1 MSSIESAARPPL
13 AGPALHRAVALAG
26 QIFDAPATVL
36 SCSCGEWSRLEGLG
50 PIIPALASE
59 LITCAALVEPA
70 ELVIIPDAQEDPRF
84 ADAVPLPSDEPKLR
98 FFAMARLRGPA
109 GADPI
114 RYLCVL
120 DLRSRQLR
128 ADEKRLLA
136 DLAGVVSDQLELPGA
151 ILVEEATG
159 RTADIVEL
167 TPHRDRD
174 LSAPNGA
181 HGGLTLSDG
190 ESQIAKLEAR
200 IHELEECNAGLA
212 AGLRGVPTGSSDN
225 ELDRARLEQLI
236 EESSDFVGLATLD
249 GKTYYLNKAGQRLIG
264 LERLEEVKRTR
275 IIDYLMREDRS
286 FFLGTVVPSLMRNGT
301 WEGDFRFR
309 NFKTGAAIEVSWNL
323 FLIRNA
329 AGEPVGI
336 ATVTRDITE
345 RKKAEVALRESE
357 ERFRHLVEQAGE
369 AFFVYDLSGRLID
382 VNREACESLGYKRA
396 DLLSLSV
403 VDIEVDVDLAG
414 LQDRWKQ
421 LVPGV
426 AVTTTSMHRRQDGT
440 TLPVESRIAV
450 FRSGGQRLILKLV
463 RDITDRKRAEE
474 TLQIAHEQL
483 EVRVVERTTELAR
496 ANDELRA
503 ALRENSRLA
512 AAIDSCQLGVL
523 INDPTQPDMPTI
535 FANPAFTQVT
545 GYARSDIMGHNC
557 RFLQGPETDPAAVA
571 EIRLAIKHRR
581 PYRGTLRNYRKDGT
595 PFWNQLSINP
605 VFDESGKLINYVGLQ
620 ADVTAQVEAQEAL
633 RRSEVRFSRMTA
645 NVPGMVYQLALHA
658 DGTADFPYV
667 SEGCR
672 ELLGLEPAE
681 MRPDACTLLD
691 LIHSEDIEDFLHSLH
706 QSKETGTAWSWEGR
720 YRTKAGEL
728 RWLQGAARPER
739 LPAGDT
745 MWDGLLLDITTR
757 KRAEQEIQHRAR
769 QSAAVAELGQR
780 ALASTDHAALTRA
793 VTELVTRT
801 LGLEMCAVSELRDD
815 GGRRVTAAHGFDPD
829 ISGEILP
836 LGEGSLTDYV
846 MQHEGP
852 LVVEDLRT
860 DMRFPLSRAML
871 RQKAVSCLCVVIKGR
886 ERALGALLV
895 ASLQAHSFG
904 AEDLSFMQGIANV
917 LATAMDRARDEQALR
932 QSEARNAAILE
943 TALDCIITL
952 DHEGRI
958 VDFNGA
964 AEKTF
969 GYSRTAALGRPFLE
983 LVPTVTGEVAAS
995 LRDFARQPA
1004 AQDAPLLGQRIEI
1017 PARHAN
1023 GTQIQAELAITRIP
1037 VEGLPLF
1044 TAYLRDVTERRRTD
1058 ERLRLLESAVVNAK
1072 DAVLIA
1078 ESYSLDGSGQRVLY
1092 ANRAFERMTGYSAAE
1107 ITAQTPRILQGPRT
1121 DRAVLDQVR
1130 AALKE
1135 WKPAQVELI
1144 NYRKDG
1150 SEFWVEL
1157 SIVPVSDAAGTFTH
1171 WVSVQRDI
1179 TERKR
1184 TEAALNQ
1191 AKEEAEKANA
1201 AKSEFLSR
1209 MSHELRTPLNAILGF
1224 GQLLQMQ
1231 KLPTAQN
1238 DRIGHIVSAGR
1249 HLLDLINEVLD
1260 IARIEAGRVEL
1271 SLEPV
1276 HVADTVSETLHLIRP
1291 LAAQKGITINP
1302 GPETNDLQQEHVMAD
1317 RQRFKQ
1323 VLLNL
1328 LSNAVKYNRPHGTV
1342 SLTYREVGD
1351 RRLRI
1356 EVTDTGEGI
1365 AADKFARLFVAFDRL
1380 GAEQSD
1386 VQGTGLGLAL
1396 SKRLTE
1402 AMNGAIGVES
1412 VPGGGATFWIELPRA
1427 RSQLEQYAP
1436 WTRRERTPAEM
1447 EALSAAHTVLYIE
1460 DNLSNLTLIEHL
1472 LADHPEI
1479 KLITAMQGRIGLDL
1493 ARQHHPDLILLDLH
1507 LPDLPGWEVLGLL
1520 QADEITSSIPVV
1532 AVSADATPRQIE
1544 RLLKAG
1550 ARAYLTKPLE
1560 VDRFHAVLREILEP
1574 KAV

>member
-1 MSSIESAARPPL
+1 MSSIEPA
-13 AGPALHRAVALAG
+13 AGPHQASAALHRAVALAG
-26 QIFDAPATVL
+26 RVFDVPAVILSRCRDQWSTLAGMGQIV
-36 SCSCGEWSRLEGLG
+36 
-50 PIIPALASE
+50 PALSAE
-59 LITCAALVEPA
+59 LIACASVLDLDDIV
-70 ELVIIPDAQEDPRF
+70 VVPDAQEDARF
-84 ADAVPLPSDEPKLR
+84 ADAVPLPSTEPKLR
-98 FFAMARLRGPA
+98 FFATIRLRAPA
-109 GADPI
+109 EPDTQ
-114 RYLCVL
+114 RYLCLL
-120 DLRSRQLR
+120 DIRSRQLP
-128 ADEKRLLA
+128 AEEKRLLA
-136 DLAGVVSDQLELPGA
+136 DLAGVVSDQLEVPGA
-151 ILVEEATG
+151 IIKEPETG
-159 RTADIVEL
+159 RTADMVEI
-167 TPHRDRD
+167 TPPGGRH
-174 LSAPNGA
+174 LSTSTVGGNGQA
-181 HGGLTLSDG
+181 NSS
-190 ESQIAKLEAR
+190 SQQAKLEAR
-200 IHELEECNAGLA
+200 VQELEEWNASLQA
-212 AGLRGVPTGSSDN
+212 ELRGVPPGSNKD

-264 LERLEEVKRTR
+264 LDRLEEVKRTR

-323 FLIRNA
+323 FLIRNS
-329 AGEPVGI
+329 AGEPMGI

-345 RKKAEVALRESE
+345 RKKAEAALRESE

-369 AFFVYDLSGRLID
+369 AFFVYDLTGRLID
-382 VNREACESLGYKRA
+382 VNREACESLGYSRA

-403 VDIEVDVDLAG
+403 EDIEQDVDLAAR
-414 LQDRWKQ
+414 QERWKQ

-426 AVTTTSMHRRQDGT
+426 AVTSLSVHLRKDGS

-483 EVRVVERTTELAR
+483 EARVVERTAELAR

-523 INDPTQPDMPTI
+523 ISDPLQPDLPTI
-535 FANPAFTQVT
+535 FVNPAFKKVT
-545 GYARSDIMGHNC
+545 GYTRSETIGRNC
-557 RFLQGPETDPAAVA
+557 RFLQGPETDPAAIE
-571 EIRLAIKHRR
+571 EIRQAIKNRR

-605 VFDESGKLINYVGLQ
+605 VFDESGKLINYVGLL
-620 ADVTAQVEAQEAL
+620 ADVTVQVEALEAL
-633 RRSEVRFSRMTA
+633 RRSELRFARMTA
-645 NVPGMVYQLALHA
+645 NVPGMVYQLMLHP

-672 ELLGLEPAE
+672 ELFGFEPGE

-691 LIHSEDIEDFLHSLH
+691 LIHGEDIDEFLRSLNE
-706 QSKETGTAWSWEGR
+706 SKETGTAWSWEGR
-720 YRTKAGEL
+720 YQTKAGEV
-728 RWLQGAARPER
+728 RWLQGAARPEKR
-739 LPAGDT
+739 AGGDT
-745 MWDGLLLDITTR
+745 IWDGLLLDITFR
-757 KRAEQEIQHRAR
+757 KRAEQEIEHRAR
-769 QSAAVAELGQR
+769 QAAAVAELGQR
-780 ALASTDHAALTRA
+780 ALGSADHSALTQA
-793 VTELVTRT
+793 ATDLVTRT
-801 LGLEMCAVSELRDD
+801 LNLKLGAVSELRDEE
-815 GGRRVTAAHGFDPD
+815 GRRVTAASGFDPD
-829 ISGEILP
+829 IAGQILP
-836 LGEGSLTDYV
+836 QGPGSMSEYV
-846 MQHEGP
+846 MHHEGP
-852 LVVEDLRT
+852 LVVEDLQT
-860 DMRFPLSRAML
+860 DQRFPLATAL
-871 RQKAVSCLCVVIKGR
+871 LAAGAVSSLCVIIKGR
-886 ERALGALLV
+886 DQALGAMVV
-895 ASLQAHSFG
+895 ASVRPRVFGTEDISFLQA
-904 AEDLSFMQGIANV
+904 IANV

-932 QSEARNAAILE
+932 QSEARNSAILE

-952 DHEGRI
+952 DRDGRI
-958 VDFNGA
+958 VDFNRA

-969 GYSRTAALGRPFLE
+969 GYPRAAALGRPLQD
-983 LVPTVTGEVAAS
+983 LVPTAPDNIRE
-995 LRDFARQPA
+995 LARQPA
-1004 AQDAPLLGQRIEI
+1004 GEGAPLLGQRIEI
-1017 PARHAN
+1017 PARHAD

-1037 VEGLPLF
+1037 VEGPPLF

-1078 ESYSLDGSGQRVLY
+1078 ESESSSAVSGPRVLY
-1092 ANRAFERMTGYSAAE
+1092 ANRAFEQMTGYSAAE
-1107 ITAQTPRILQGPRT
+1107 ITSQTPRILQGPKS

-1130 AALKE
+1130 DALKA
-1135 WKPAQVELI
+1135 WQPVQVELV

-1157 SIVPVSDAAGTFTH
+1157 SIVPVTDAAGAFTH
-1171 WVSVQRDI
+1171 WVSMQRDI

-1231 KLPTAQN
+1231 KLPAAQN

-1276 HVADTVSETLHLIRP
+1276 HVAETVGETLHLIRP
-1291 LAAQKGITINP
+1291 LAAQKGITIDATSDSHP
-1302 GPETNDLQQEHVMAD
+1302 LHQEHVMAD

-1328 LSNAVKYNRPHGTV
+1328 LSNAVKYNRPQGTV
-1342 SLTYREVGD
+1342 RLAYSEVGAN
-1351 RRLRI
+1351 RLRI
-1356 EVTDTGEGI
+1356 EVSDSGQGI
-1365 AADKFARLFVAFDRL
+1365 PAEKLARLFVAFDRL

-1402 AMNGAIGVES
+1402 AMNGEIGVDS
-1412 VPGGGATFWIELPRA
+1412 VPGTGTTFWIELPRA

-1436 WTRRERTPAEM
+1436 WTRRERAPAEM
-1447 EALSAAHTVLYIE
+1447 ELLSAVYTVLYIE

-1472 LADHPEI
+1472 LANHPEI
-1479 KLITAMQGRIGLDL
+1479 KLITAMQGQLGLDL
-1493 ARQHHPDLILLDLH
+1493 ARQHHPDLIFLDLH
-1507 LPDLPGWEVLGLL
+1507 LPDLPGWEVLRHL
-1520 QADEITSSIPVV
+1520 QAEESTSSIPVV
-1532 AVSADATPRQIE
+1532 AVSADATPRQVE
-1544 RLLKAG
+1544 RLLKGG

-1560 VDRFHAVLREILEP
+1560 VDRFHALLREILEP
-1574 KAV
+1574 KPV

>member
-1 MSSIESAARPPL
+1 MSSIEPA
-13 AGPALHRAVALAG
+13 AGPQLASAALHRAVALAG
-26 QIFDAPATVL
+26 HVFDAHAVVL
-36 SCSCGEWSRLEGLG
+36 SRSHGQWTAMAGLG
-50 PIIPALASE
+50 EVVPTLSAQAIQYAG
-59 LITCAALVEPA
+59 LVNVE
-70 ELVIIPDAQEDPRF
+70 EVVFTQDIQEDPRF
-84 ADAVPLPSDEPKLR
+84 ASHAKAPVGESKLR
-98 FFAMARLRGPA
+98 FFAMARLRAPT
-109 GADPI
+109 GADPQ
-114 RYLCVL
+114 RFLCVL
-120 DLRSRQLR
+120 DIRARQPR
-128 ADEKRLLA
+128 AEEKRLLA
-136 DLAGVVSDQLELPGA
+136 DLAGIVSDQLELAGA
-151 ILVEEATG
+151 IPPEPETG
-159 RTADIVEL
+159 RTADMVEL
-167 TPHRDRD
+167 SPHRDRD
-174 LSAPNGA
+174 LSHGANG
-181 HGGLTLSDG
+181 HGNMQSNGVS
-190 ESQIAKLEAR
+190 EVAKLTAR
-200 IHELEECNAGLA
+200 IHELEELNSSLQAEM
-212 AGLRGVPTGSSDN
+212 RGVTPGSND

-264 LERLEEVKRTR
+264 LDRLEEVKRTR

-323 FLIRNA
+323 FLIRDS
-329 AGEPVGI
+329 AGEPIGI

-369 AFFVYDLSGRLID
+369 AFFVYDLTGRLID
-382 VNREACESLGYKRA
+382 VNREACESLGYNRA

-403 VDIEVDVDLAG
+403 EDIEKDVDLANR
-414 LQDRWKQ
+414 QERWKQ

-426 AVTTTSMHRRQDGT
+426 AVTTTSVHRRKDGS

-483 EVRVVERTTELAR
+483 EGRVVERTAELAR

-523 INDPTQPDMPTI
+523 ISDPCEGDMPTI
-535 FANPAFTQVT
+535 FANPAFSQVT
-545 GYARSDIMGHNC
+545 GYGRAEIMGRNC
-557 RFLQGPETDPAAVA
+557 RILQGAETDPAAIE
-571 EIRLAIKHRR
+571 EIRQAIKQRR
-581 PYRGTLRNYRKDGT
+581 PWRGTLRNYRKDGT

-605 VFDESGKLINYVGLQ
+605 VFDETGKLINYVGLL
-620 ADVTAQVEAQEAL
+620 ADVTAQVEAQDAL
-633 RRSEVRFSRMTA
+633 RRSELRFSRMTA
-645 NVPGMVYQLALHA
+645 NVPGMVYQLVLHE

-672 ELLGLEPAE
+672 ELFGLEPAD

-691 LIHSEDIEDFLHSLH
+691 LIHGEDIDEFLRSLNE
-706 QSKETGTAWSWEGR
+706 SKDTGTAWSWQGR
-720 YRTKAGEL
+720 YETKAGEV

-739 LPAGDT
+739 RTAGDT
-745 MWDGLLLDITTR
+745 MWDGLLLDITTQ
-757 KRAEQEIQHRAR
+757 KRAEEEIQLRA
-769 QSAAVAELGQR
+769 QQAATVAELGQR
-780 ALASTDHAALTRA
+780 ALGSTDHAALTQA
-793 VTELVTRT
+793 ATELVTRT
-801 LGLEMCAVSELRDD
+801 LRIELGVVFELRDEE
-815 GGRRVTAAHGFDPD
+815 GRRITAASGLEPD
-829 ISGEILP
+829 LTGQVLP
-836 LGEGSLTDYV
+836 LGAGSMTDYV
-846 MQHEGP
+846 VQNEVP
-852 LVVEDLRT
+852 LVVEDLRADT
-860 DMRFPLSRAML
+860 RFPLADFLTKHGAIS
-871 RQKAVSCLCVVIKGR
+871 SLCVVIKGR
-886 ERALGALLV
+886 ERALGSMTV
-895 ASLQAHSFG
+895 ASKSPRIFGAKDISFLQAV
-904 AEDLSFMQGIANV
+904 ANV
-917 LATAMDRARDEQALR
+917 LATAMDRSRDEQALR
-932 QSEARNAAILE
+932 QSEGRNAAILE

-958 VDFNGA
+958 VDFNRA

-969 GYSRTAALGRPFLE
+969 GYARSVALGRPFKD
-983 LVPTVTGEVAAS
+983 LVPTVTGDLEAN
-995 LRDFARQPA
+995 LRDLARQA
-1004 AQDAPLLGQRIEI
+1004 AGEGAPLLGQRIEI
-1017 PARHAN
+1017 PARHSD
-1023 GTQIQAELAITRIP
+1023 GTQIQTELAITRIP

-1072 DAVLIA
+1072 EAVLIA
-1078 ESYSLDGSGQRVLY
+1078 ESNAIDSPGPRVLY
-1092 ANRAFERMTGYSAAE
+1092 ANRAFEQMTGYSAAE
-1107 ITAQTPRILQGPRT
+1107 ITSKTPRILQGPKS
-1121 DRAVLDQVR
+1121 DRAVLDRVR
-1130 AALKE
+1130 EALQH
-1135 WKPAQVELI
+1135 WQPVQVELI

-1157 SIVPVSDAAGTFTH
+1157 SIVPVANAAGAFTH
-1171 WVSVQRDI
+1171 WVSSQRDI
-1179 TERKR
+1179 TERRR

-1231 KLPTAQN
+1231 KLPPAQN

-1276 HVADTVSETLHLIRP
+1276 HVADTVSETLNLIKP
-1291 LAAQKGITINP
+1291 LAAQKGIIINQMAESHP
-1302 GPETNDLQQEHVMAD
+1302 LNQEHVMAD

-1328 LSNAVKYNRPHGTV
+1328 LSNAVKYNRPRGTV
-1342 SLTYREVGD
+1342 SLTYKEAPD
-1351 RRLRI
+1351 TRLRI
-1356 EVTDTGEGI
+1356 EVSDTGDGI
-1365 AADKFARLFVAFDRL
+1365 PPEKFARLFVAFDRL

-1402 AMNGAIGVES
+1402 AMNGSIGVES
-1412 VPGGGATFWIELPRA
+1412 VPGGGATFWIELPRV

-1436 WTRRERTPAEM
+1436 WTRRERAPAEM
-1447 EALSAAHTVLYIE
+1447 AALTAAHSVLYIE

-1479 KLITAMQGRIGLDL
+1479 KLITAMQGRLGIDL

-1507 LPDLPGWEVLGLL
+1507 LPDLPGWEVLAHLK
-1520 QADEITSSIPVV
+1520 ADEETSSIPVV

-1560 VDRFHAVLREILEP
+1560 VDRFHAVLREILEAKP
-1574 KAV
+1574 A

>member
-1 MSSIESAARPPL
+1 MSSIEPT
-13 AGPALHRAVALAG
+13 AGPHQASAALHRAVTLAG
-26 QIFDAPATVL
+26 RIFDAPAVIL
-36 SCSCGEWSRLEGLG
+36 SRQQDRWSTLG
-50 PIIPALASE
+50 GVGQIVPALSAE
-59 LITCAALVEPA
+59 LIGCARLLDLQGIVVVA
-70 ELVIIPDAQEDPRF
+70 DAQEDPRF
-84 ADAVPLPSDEPKLR
+84 ADAVSLPSDGPRLR
-98 FFAMARLRGPA
+98 FFAAVPLRTSLA
-109 GADPI
+109 AADTQ
-114 RYLCVL
+114 RYLCLL
-120 DLRSRQLR
+120 DIRSRQLP
-128 ADEKRLLA
+128 AAEKRLLA

-151 ILVEEATG
+151 ILTEPANG
-159 RTADIVEL
+159 RTADMVEL
-167 TPHRDRD
+167 
-174 LSAPNGA
+174 SASAGRQPSAGGVDGGQANGS
-181 HGGLTLSDG
+181 GKT
-190 ESQIAKLEAR
+190 AKLEAR
-200 IHELEECNAGLA
+200 VRELEELNASLQA
-212 AGLRGVPTGSSDN
+212 ELRGVPPGSSND

-249 GKTYYLNKAGQRLIG
+249 GKTYYLNRAGQRLIG
-264 LERLEEVKRTR
+264 LDGLEEVKRTR
-275 IIDYLMREDRS
+275 VIDYLMREDRS

-309 NFKTGAAIEVSWNL
+309 NLKTGAAIEVSWNL
-323 FLIRNA
+323 FLIRNS
-329 AGEPVGI
+329 AGEPMGI

-382 VNREACESLGYKRA
+382 VNREACESLGYSRA

-403 VDIEVDVDLAG
+403 EDIEQDVDLAAR
-414 LQDRWKQ
+414 QERWKQ

-426 AVTTTSMHRRQDGT
+426 AITTTSVHLRKDRS

-483 EVRVVERTTELAR
+483 EARVVERTAELAR

-523 INDPTQPDMPTI
+523 ISDPAQPDAPTI
-535 FANPAFTQVT
+535 FVNPAFEKVT
-545 GYARSDIMGHNC
+545 GYSRAETMGRNC
-557 RFLQGPETDPAAVA
+557 RFLQGPETDPAAVE
-571 EIRLAIKHRR
+571 EIRQAMKNRR

-595 PFWNQLSINP
+595 PFWNQLSINQ
-605 VFDESGKLINYVGLQ
+605 VFDEAGKLINYVGLL
-620 ADVTAQVEAQEAL
+620 ADVTVQVEALEAL
-633 RRSEVRFSRMTA
+633 RRSELRFARMTA
-645 NVPGMVYQLALHA
+645 NVPGMVYQLMLHP

-672 ELLGLEPAE
+672 ELFGSEPAE

-691 LIHSEDIEDFLHSLH
+691 LIHGEDIDEFLRSLD

-720 YRTKAGEL
+720 YQTKSGEV
-728 RWLQGAARPER
+728 RWLQGAARPEKR
-739 LPAGDT
+739 AGGDT
-745 MWDGLLLDITTR
+745 MWDGLLLDITFR
-757 KRAEQEIQHRAR
+757 KRAEQEIEHRAR
-769 QSAAVAELGQR
+769 QAAAVAELGQR
-780 ALASTDHAALTRA
+780 ALGSADLAALTQA
-793 VTELVTRT
+793 ATDLVTRT
-801 LGLEMCAVSELRDD
+801 LDLPLGVVSELREEE
-815 GGRRVTAAHGFDPD
+815 GRRITAASGFNAD
-829 ISGEILP
+829 IVGQVLP
-836 LGEGSLTDYV
+836 LSRGSMTEYV
-846 MQHEGP
+846 IRHDGP
-852 LVVEDLRT
+852 LVVDNLQT
-860 DMRFPLSRAML
+860 DSRFPLAARLRAEG
-871 RQKAVSCLCVVIKGR
+871 AVSSLCVLIKGR
-886 ERALGALLV
+886 GYALGAIAV
-895 ASLQAHSFG
+895 ASVHPRVFATEDISFLQAV
-904 AEDLSFMQGIANV
+904 ANV

-952 DHEGRI
+952 DREGRI
-958 VDFNGA
+958 VDFNRA

-969 GYSRTAALGRPFLE
+969 GYPRAAALGRPLQD
-983 LVPTVTGEVAAS
+983 LVPTAPDNIRE
-995 LRDFARQPA
+995 LARQPA
-1004 AQDAPLLGQRIEI
+1004 GEGTPLLGQRIEI
-1017 PARHAN
+1017 PARHAD
-1023 GTQIQAELAITRIP
+1023 GTQIQAELAITRVP
-1037 VEGLPLF
+1037 VEGHPLF
-1044 TAYLRDVTERRRTD
+1044 TAYLRDVTERRSTD
-1058 ERLRLLESAVVNAK
+1058 QRLRLLESAVVNAK

-1078 ESYSLDGSGQRVLY
+1078 ESETSAAAPGPRVLY
-1092 ANRAFERMTGYSAAE
+1092 ANRAFEQMTGYSAAE
-1107 ITAQTPRILQGPRT
+1107 ITAQTPRILQGPKS

-1130 AALKE
+1130 NALDA
-1135 WKPAQVELI
+1135 WKPVQVELI

-1157 SIVPVSDAAGTFTH
+1157 SIVPVTNAAGDFTH
-1171 WVSVQRDI
+1171 WVSAQRDI

-1231 KLPTAQN
+1231 KLPPAQN

-1276 HVADTVSETLHLIRP
+1276 HVADTVGETLALIRP
-1291 LAAQKGITINP
+1291 LAAQKGVIIIDSVPDAQT
-1302 GPETNDLQQEHVMAD
+1302 LQQEHVMAD

-1328 LSNAVKYNRPHGTV
+1328 LSNAVKYNRPEGTV
-1342 SLTYREVGD
+1342 RLTYREVGQT
-1351 RRLRI
+1351 RLRI
-1356 EVTDTGEGI
+1356 EVADTGQGI
-1365 AADKFARLFVAFDRL
+1365 PADKLARLFVAFDRL
-1380 GAEQSD
+1380 GAEQSN

-1402 AMNGAIGVES
+1402 AMNGDIGVES
-1412 VPGGGATFWIELPRA
+1412 VAGVGTTFWIELPRA

-1436 WTRRERTPAEM
+1436 WTRRERAPAEM
-1447 EALSAAHTVLYIE
+1447 EMLSAVHTVLYIE

-1479 KLITAMQGRIGLDL
+1479 RLITAMQGQLGLDL
-1493 ARQHHPDLILLDLH
+1493 ARQHHPNLILLDLH
-1507 LPDLPGWEVLGLL
+1507 LPDLPGWEVLGHL
-1520 QADEITSSIPVV
+1520 QADESTSSIPVV

-1574 KAV
+1574 QPV

>member
-1 MSSIESAARPPL
+1 MSSIQPAAGTQLASAALRRAVTL
-13 AGPALHRAVALAG
+13 AGS
-26 QIFDAPATVL
+26 IFDAPAIVL
-36 SCSCGEWSRLEGLG
+36 LRDGDQWSALSGLG
-50 PIIPALASE
+50 EAVPALTSE
-59 LITCAALVEPA
+59 LIAYVSLL
-70 ELVIIPDAQEDPRF
+70 ELDDIVVVPDAREDARF
-84 ADAVPLPSDEPKLR
+84 TEAARTPSDELALR
-98 FFAMARLRGPA
+98 FFATARLRGNPVST
-109 GADPI
+109 I
-114 RYLCVL
+114 ETYLCLL
-120 DLRSRQLR
+120 DVRPRQLR
-128 ADEKRLLA
+128 VDEKRLLA
-136 DLAGVVSDQLELPGA
+136 DLAAVVSDQLELPGA
-151 ILVEEATG
+151 IITEPEIG
-159 RTADIVEL
+159 RTADMVEL
-167 TPHRDRD
+167 T
-174 LSAPNGA
+174 APGLNAAPGALNGA
-181 HGGLTLSDG
+181 YHSNGNGQAT
-190 ESQIAKLEAR
+190 ARLEAR
-200 IHELEECNAGLA
+200 VHELEALNTGLQA
-212 AGLRGVPTGSSDN
+212 ELRGVAPGSSPD

-264 LERLEEVKRTR
+264 LDRLEEVKRTR

-286 FFLGTVVPSLMRNGT
+286 FFLGTVVPSLMRNGA

-323 FLIRNA
+323 FLIRNSSA
-329 AGEPVGI
+329 QPVGI

-345 RKKAEVALRESE
+345 RKKAEAALRESE

-382 VNREACESLGYKRA
+382 VNREACESLGYSRA

-403 VDIEVDVDLAG
+403 QDIEEDADIDSQ
-414 LQDRWKQ
+414 QDRWKQ

-426 AVTTTSMHRRQDGT
+426 AVTTTSVHRRKDGT

-450 FRSGGQRLILKLV
+450 FRSGGQRLVLKLV

-483 EVRVVERTTELAR
+483 EARVVERTAELAR

-523 INDPTQPDMPTI
+523 ISDPSQADMPTI
-535 FANPAFTQVT
+535 FANPAFTHVT
-545 GYARSDIMGHNC
+545 GYARAEIIGRNC
-557 RFLQGPETDPAAVA
+557 RFLQGPETDPAAV
-571 EIRLAIKHRR
+571 EEMRQAIKHRR

-605 VFDESGKLINYVGLQ
+605 VFDETGKLINYVGLQ

-633 RRSEVRFSRMTA
+633 RRSELRFSRMTA
-645 NVPGMVYQLALHA
+645 NVPGMVYQLMLHE

-672 ELLGLEPAE
+672 ELFGLEPGD
-681 MRPDACTLLD
+681 MRPDACMLLD
-691 LIHSEDIEDFLHSLH
+691 LIHGEDIGEFLRSLNE
-706 QSKETGTAWSWEGR
+706 SKETATAWSWQGR
-720 YRTKAGEL
+720 YETKDGDV
-728 RWLQGAARPER
+728 RWLQGAARPEKR
-739 LPAGDT
+739 GGGDT

-757 KRAEQEIQHRAR
+757 KRAEQEIQHRA
-769 QSAAVAELGQR
+769 QQAAAVAELGQR
-780 ALASTDHAALTRA
+780 ALASADHSRLTQAATD
-793 VTELVTRT
+793 LVTGT
-801 LGLEMCAVSELRDD
+801 LEIKMGAVSELRTNA
-815 GGRRVTAAHGFDPD
+815 GRRITAASGFDPD
-829 ISGEILP
+829 IVGDLLP
-836 LGEGSLTDYV
+836 LGPGSMTDYV
-846 MQHEGP
+846 IRHQVP
-852 LVVEDLRT
+852 LVID
-860 DMRFPLSRAML
+860 DMRTETRFPRAEAL
-871 RQKAVSCLCVVIKGR
+871 VKQGAISSLCVIIKGR
-886 ERALGALLV
+886 EQALGAIVV
-895 ASLQAHSFG
+895 ASTVPRIFG
-904 AEDLSFMQGIANV
+904 AEDISFLQAVANV

-958 VDFNGA
+958 IDFNRA

-969 GYSRTAALGRPFLE
+969 GYPRTAALGRPFKD
-983 LVPTVTGEVAAS
+983 LVPTVTGNIVTN
-995 LRDFARQPA
+995 LNDLARQPA
-1004 AQDAPLLGQRIEI
+1004 GEAATLLGHRIEI
-1017 PARHAN
+1017 PARHAD

-1044 TAYLRDVTERRRTD
+1044 TAYLRDVTERRQTD

-1078 ESYSLDGSGQRVLY
+1078 ESEPIELPGPRVLY
-1092 ANRAFERMTGYSAAE
+1092 ANRAFEQMTGYSAAE
-1107 ITAQTPRILQGPRT
+1107 ITSKSPRILQGPRS
-1121 DRAVLDQVR
+1121 DR
-1130 AALKE
+1130 AALDKIRKALEE
-1135 WKPAQVELI
+1135 WKPVQAELI

-1157 SIVPVSDAAGTFTH
+1157 SIVPVTNAAGSFTH

-1231 KLPTAQN
+1231 KLPAAQN

-1276 HVADTVSETLHLIRP
+1276 HVAETVCETVDLIRP
-1291 LAAQKGITINP
+1291 LAAQKGIIIDP
-1302 GPETNDLQQEHVMAD
+1302 VPDCHPLHQEYVMAD

-1328 LSNAVKYNRPHGTV
+1328 LSNAVKYNRPGGTV
-1342 SLTYREVGD
+1342 ALTYRDIAGQ
-1351 RRLRI
+1351 RLRI
-1356 EVTDTGEGI
+1356 EVADTGCGI
-1365 AADKFARLFVAFDRL
+1365 PAEKFARLFVAFDRL

-1402 AMNGAIGVES
+1402 AMHGAIGVDS
-1412 VPGGGATFWIELPRA
+1412 VPGSGATFWIELPRV
-1427 RSQLEQYAP
+1427 RSQLEQCEP
-1436 WTRRERTPAEM
+1436 WTRRERAPAEM
-1447 EALSAAHTVLYIE
+1447 EALSAVHSVLYIE

-1507 LPDLPGWEVLGLL
+1507 LPDLPGWEVLSQL
-1520 QADEITSSIPVV
+1520 QNDEVTSSIPVV

-1560 VDRFHAVLREILEP
+1560 VERFHALLREILEP
-1574 KAV
+1574 TVV

>member
-1 MSSIESAARPPL
+1 MVRRVLKLSSRVLPARTRSGDDASFMSSIEPT
-13 AGPALHRAVALAG
+13 AGPQQASAALHRAVTLAG
-26 QIFDAPATVL
+26 RVFDTPAVIL
-36 SCSCGEWSRLEGLG
+36 SREQDRWSTIGGVG
-50 PIIPALASE
+50 PIVPAISAE
-59 LITCAALVEPA
+59 LIACASLLDLSEM
-70 ELVIIPDAQEDPRF
+70 VIVADAQEDPRF
-84 ADAVPLPSDEPKLR
+84 ADAVPLPSSGPKLR
-98 FFAMARLRGPA
+98 FFAVAPLRA
-109 GADPI
+109 ASGADTP
-114 RYLCVL
+114 RCLCLL
-120 DLRSRQLR
+120 DIRSRQLPT
-128 ADEKRLLA
+128 AEKRLLA

-151 ILVEEATG
+151 VITEPESG
-159 RTADIVEL
+159 RTADMVQIGASVGR
-167 TPHRDRD
+167 HVAAG
-174 LSAPNGA
+174 SAPSAGQANG
-181 HGGLTLSDG
+181 S
-190 ESQIAKLEAR
+190 SNIARLEAR
-200 IHELEECNAGLA
+200 VHELEELNASLQA
-212 AGLRGVPTGSSDN
+212 ELRGVPPGSSND

-249 GKTYYLNKAGQRLIG
+249 GKTYYLNRAGQRLIG
-264 LERLEEVKRTR
+264 LDGLEEVKRTR
-275 IIDYLMREDRS
+275 VIDYLMREDRS

-301 WEGDFRFR
+301 WDGDFRFR
-309 NFKTGAAIEVSWNL
+309 NLKTGAAIEVSWNL
-323 FLIRNA
+323 FLIRNS
-329 AGEPVGI
+329 AGEPMGI

-382 VNREACESLGYKRA
+382 VNREACESLGYSRA

-403 VDIEVDVDLAG
+403 EDIEQDVDLVAR
-414 LQDRWKQ
+414 QERWKQ

-426 AVTTTSMHRRQDGT
+426 AITTTSVHLRKDGS

-483 EVRVVERTTELAR
+483 EARVIERTAELAR

-523 INDPTQPDMPTI
+523 ISDPSQPDAPTI
-535 FANPAFTQVT
+535 FVNPAFEQVT
-545 GYARSDIMGHNC
+545 GYSRADTMGRNC
-557 RFLQGPETDPAAVA
+557 RFLQGPETDPAAVE
-571 EIRLAIKHRR
+571 EIRQAMKDRR

-595 PFWNQLSINP
+595 PFWNQLSINQ
-605 VFDESGKLINYVGLQ
+605 VFDEAGKLINYVGLL
-620 ADVTAQVEAQEAL
+620 ADVTVQVEALEAL
-633 RRSEVRFSRMTA
+633 RRSEVRFARMTA
-645 NVPGMVYQLALHA
+645 NVPGMVYQLMLHP

-672 ELLGLEPAE
+672 ELFGYQPAE

-691 LIHSEDIEDFLHSLH
+691 LIHGEDIDEFLHSLNE
-706 QSKETGTAWSWEGR
+706 SKETGTAWSWEGR
-720 YRTKAGEL
+720 YQTKAGEV
-728 RWLQGAARPER
+728 RWLQGAARPEKR
-739 LPAGDT
+739 LGGDT
-745 MWDGLLLDITTR
+745 MWDGLLLDITFR
-757 KRAEQEIQHRAR
+757 KHAEQEIEHRAR
-769 QSAAVAELGQR
+769 QAAAVAELGQR
-780 ALASTDHAALTRA
+780 ALGSADLGALTQA
-793 VTELVTRT
+793 ATDLITRT
-801 LGLEMCAVSELRDD
+801 LDLKLGVVFELREEE
-815 GGRRVTAAHGFDPD
+815 GRRITAASGFTTDVV
-829 ISGEILP
+829 GHILP
-836 LGEGSLTDYV
+836 VGRGTLTEFV
-846 MQHEGP
+846 MHHGGP
-852 LVVEDLRT
+852 LVVENLQT
-860 DMRFPLSRAML
+860 DGRFPLAAPL
-871 RQKAVSCLCVVIKGR
+871 LAEGAVSTLCVLIKGR
-886 ERALGALLV
+886 DHALGAIAV
-895 ASLQAHSFG
+895 AGVQSRIFATEDISFLQAV
-904 AEDLSFMQGIANV
+904 ANV
-917 LATAMDRARDEQALR
+917 LATAMDRALDEQALR

-952 DHEGRI
+952 DREGRI
-958 VDFNGA
+958 VDFNRA

-969 GYSRTAALGRPFLE
+969 GYPRAAALGRPLQD
-983 LVPTVTGEVAAS
+983 LVPTAPDNIRE
-995 LRDFARQPA
+995 LARQPA
-1004 AQDAPLLGQRIEI
+1004 GEGTPLLGQRIEI
-1017 PARHAN
+1017 PARHAD
-1023 GTQIQAELAITRIP
+1023 GTQIQAELAITRVP
-1037 VEGLPLF
+1037 VEGPPLF

-1078 ESYSLDGSGQRVLY
+1078 ESESPDAAPGPRVLY
-1092 ANRAFERMTGYSAAE
+1092 ANRAFEQMTGYSTAE
-1107 ITAQTPRILQGPRT
+1107 ITAQTPRILQGPKSDRT
-1121 DRAVLDQVR
+1121 VLGQVR
-1130 AALKE
+1130 DALDA
-1135 WKPAQVELI
+1135 WKPVQVELI

-1157 SIVPVSDAAGTFTH
+1157 SIVPVTNAAGAFTH

-1276 HVADTVSETLHLIRP
+1276 HVADTVGETLALIRP
-1291 LAAQKGITINP
+1291 LAAQKGIIIDAI
-1302 GPETNDLQQEHVMAD
+1302 PEAHPLQQEHVMAD

-1328 LSNAVKYNRPHGTV
+1328 LSNAVKYNRPQGTV
-1342 SLTYREVGD
+1342 RLTYREMGQA
-1351 RRLRI
+1351 RLRI
-1356 EVTDTGEGI
+1356 EVADTGQGI
-1365 AADKFARLFVAFDRL
+1365 AAEKLARLFVAFDRL

-1402 AMNGAIGVES
+1402 AMNGDIGVDS
-1412 VPGGGATFWIELPRA
+1412 TPGAGTTFWVELPRA

-1436 WTRRERTPAEM
+1436 WTRRERAPAEM
-1447 EALSAAHTVLYIE
+1447 EILSAVHTVLYIE

-1479 KLITAMQGRIGLDL
+1479 RLITAMQGQLGLDL

-1507 LPDLPGWEVLGLL
+1507 LPDLPGWEVLGHL
-1520 QADEITSSIPVV
+1520 QADESTSSIP
-1532 AVSADATPRQIE
+1532 SWP
-1544 RLLKAG
+1544 
-1550 ARAYLTKPLE
+1550 
-1560 VDRFHAVLREILEP
+1560 
-1574 KAV
+1574 

>member
-1 MSSIESAARPPL
+1 MSSLEPAAGTQLASA
-13 AGPALHRAVALAG
+13 ALHRAVTLAG
-26 QIFDAPATVL
+26 RIFDAPAIML
-36 SCSCGEWSRLEGLG
+36 ANQQGEWSALAGLG
-50 PIIPALASE
+50 EAVPTLSAE
-59 LITCAALVEPA
+59 LISYVSLLPMEDLMV
-70 ELVIIPDAQEDPRF
+70 VPDVQEDTRF
-84 ADAVPLPSDEPKLR
+84 ADAVPTPSDAPKLR
-98 FFAMARLRGPA
+98 FFATVRLSRS
-109 GADPI
+109 ADPKTEL
-114 RYLCVL
+114 YLCLL
-120 DLRSRQLR
+120 DIRARQLR

-136 DLAGVVSDQLELPGA
+136 DLAEVVSDQLALPGA
-151 ILVEEATG
+151 IISEPETG
-159 RTADIVEL
+159 RTADMVEL
-167 TPHRDRD
+167 TANHDRD
-174 LSAPNGA
+174 LSKIALHDGSHANGNG
-181 HGGLTLSDG
+181 H
-190 ESQIAKLEAR
+190 SQAAKLESR
-200 IHELEECNAGLA
+200 VHELEEQNAELKA
-212 AGLRGVPTGSSDN
+212 ELRGVPPGSSNDQ
-225 ELDRARLEQLI
+225 LDRARLEQLI

-264 LERLEEVKRTR
+264 LDRLEEVKRTR

-323 FLIRNA
+323 FLIRNSS
-329 AGEPVGI
+329 GEPVGI

-369 AFFVYDLSGRLID
+369 AFLVYDLNGRLID
-382 VNREACESLGYKRA
+382 VNREACESLGYSRA
-396 DLLSLSV
+396 DLLGLSV
-403 VDIEVDVDLAG
+403 QDIEQDVDLADR
-414 LQDRWKQ
+414 QDRWKQ

-426 AVTTTSMHRRQDGT
+426 AVTTTSVHRRKDGT

-450 FRSGGQRLILKLV
+450 FRSGGQKLVLKLV

-483 EVRVVERTTELAR
+483 EARVVERTTELAR

-523 INDPTQPDMPTI
+523 ISDPAQEDMPTI

-545 GYARSDIMGHNC
+545 GYSRADIIGQNC
-557 RFLQGPETDPAAVA
+557 RFLQGPETDPAEV
-571 EIRLAIKHRR
+571 ELIRQAIRQR
-581 PYRGTLRNYRKDGT
+581 VPYRGTLRNYRKDGT

-605 VFDESGKLINYVGLQ
+605 VFDETGKVINFVGLQ

-633 RRSEVRFSRMTA
+633 RRSELRFSRMTA
-645 NVPGMVYQLALHA
+645 NVPGMVYQLMLHE

-672 ELLGLEPAE
+672 ELFGLEPAT

-691 LIHSEDIEDFLHSLH
+691 LIHGEDIGEFLHSLNE
-706 QSKETGTAWSWEGR
+706 SKETATAWSWEGR
-720 YRTKAGEL
+720 YETKAGEV
-728 RWLQGAARPER
+728 RWLQGAARPEKR
-739 LPAGDT
+739 GDGDT

-757 KRAEQEIQHRAR
+757 KRAEQEIQHRGQQA
-769 QSAAVAELGQR
+769 AAVAELGQR
-780 ALASTDHAALTRA
+780 ALASADHATLTQA
-793 VTELVTRT
+793 ATMLVTRT
-801 LGLEMCAVSELRDD
+801 LGVEMSAVSELRSDA
-815 GGRRVTAAHGFDPD
+815 GPRITAASGFDP
-829 ISGEILP
+829 EIKGHLLP
-836 LGEGSLTDYV
+836 LGPGSMTDYV
-846 MQHEGP
+846 ISHDGP
-852 LVVEDLRT
+852 LVIEDLRT
-860 DMRFPLSRAML
+860 DTRFPLAKAL
-871 RQKAVSCLCVVIKGR
+871 VDQGAVSSLCVIIKGR
-886 ERALGALLV
+886 EQALGAVIV
-895 ASLQAHSFG
+895 AAKRPRIFG
-904 AEDLSFMQGIANV
+904 AEDISFLQAVANV
-917 LATAMDRARDEQALR
+917 LATAMDRSRDEQALR
-932 QSEARNAAILE
+932 QSEARNSAILE

-952 DHEGRI
+952 DHKGCI
-958 VDFNGA
+958 VDFNRA

-969 GYSRTAALGRPFLE
+969 GYPRADALGRPFQD
-983 LVPTVTGEVAAS
+983 LVPSVDGDLAAN
-995 LRDFARQPA
+995 LRDLARQPSSEA
-1004 AQDAPLLGQRIEI
+1004 DTLLGHRIEL
-1017 PARHAN
+1017 PAQHAD

-1078 ESYSLDGSGQRVLY
+1078 ESESIDLPGPRVLY
-1092 ANRAFERMTGYSAAE
+1092 ANRAFEQMTGYSAAE
-1107 ITAQTPRILQGPRT
+1107 ITSKTPRILQGPKS
-1121 DRAVLDQVR
+1121 DR
-1130 AALKE
+1130 AALDRVRE
-1135 WKPAQVELI
+1135 ALTNWTPVQVELI

-1157 SIVPVSDAAGTFTH
+1157 SIVPVTNAAGQFTH

-1231 KLPTAQN
+1231 KLPAAQN

-1276 HVADTVSETLHLIRP
+1276 HVAETVCETLDLIRP
-1291 LAAQKGITINP
+1291 LAAQKGITIEPVPDTNP
-1302 GPETNDLQQEHVMAD
+1302 LHQEHVMAD

-1328 LSNAVKYNRPHGTV
+1328 LSNAVKYNRPGGTV
-1342 SLTYREVGD
+1342 RLSYREVGD
-1351 RRLRI
+1351 RCLRI
-1356 EVTDTGEGI
+1356 EVADSGNGI
-1365 AADKFARLFVAFDRL
+1365 PAEKFARLFVAFDRL

-1402 AMNGAIGVES
+1402 AMNGNIGVDS
-1412 VPGGGATFWIELPRA
+1412 LPGAGATFWIELPRV
-1427 RSQLEQYAP
+1427 RSQLEQSGT
-1436 WTRRERTPAEM
+1436 WVRRDRAPAEM
-1447 EALSAAHTVLYIE
+1447 ESLHALHTVLYIE

-1479 KLITAMQGRIGLDL
+1479 KLLTAMQGRIGIDL

-1507 LPDLPGWEVLGLL
+1507 LPDLPGWEVLSQL
-1520 QADEITSSIPVV
+1520 QADEDTNAIPVV

-1544 RLLKAG
+1544 RLLRAG

-1560 VDRFHAVLREILEP
+1560 VERFHALLREILEP
-1574 KAV
+1574 KLV